1 MQHTLKK
8 YKLPNFSV
16 RFVTKS
22 LIMLTNLCRSPERKP
37 SVKTVFAVDDVQD
50 LEVFKVELAL
60 SVVLVHHVLRL
71 VF

>member
-1 MQHTLKK
+1 
-8 YKLPNFSV
+8 
-16 RFVTKS
+16 
-22 LIMLTNLCRSPERKP
+22 MLTNLCRSPERKS

-60 SVVLVHHVLRL
+60 SVVLVHHVLGL